1 METYGIH
8 SRPRLSVAIT
18 WLATGVVAFLC
29 SVLGL
34 ASPRI
39 IDIFGELF
47 RGLGVDLPLPTRFL
61 MSTYVWLLP
70 FFFTVLTVIVIAKEF
85 VVRELRRRILLTASV
100 FLGAVI
106 SVALVIFILYLP
118 ELALAAKLVK
128 TK

>member
-1 METYGIH
+1 M
-8 SRPRLSVAIT
+8 
-18 WLATGVVAFLC
+18 
-29 SVLGL
+29 
-34 ASPRI
+34 
-39 IDIFGELF
+39 
-47 RGLGVDLPLPTRFL
+47 PTRFL